1 LAAGTPVG
9 YLTLLGM
16 RKLIRFVQQAKEIFR
31 VRGRSL
37 KIRMR
42 GTVGDDLWI
51 DANLVEK

>member
-1 LAAGTPVG
+1 
-9 YLTLLGM
+9 LTLLGM